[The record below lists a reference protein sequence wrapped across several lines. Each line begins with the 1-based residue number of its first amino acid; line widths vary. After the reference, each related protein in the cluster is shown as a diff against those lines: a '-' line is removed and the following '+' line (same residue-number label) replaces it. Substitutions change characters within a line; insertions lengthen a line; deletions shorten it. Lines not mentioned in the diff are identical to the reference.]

1 MLCGLRNR
9 KPGGLGQAGPP
20 PLCRGC
26 QGPPGQSPLRGKGR
40 GGQGASVLWAS
51 KVLLQ
56 EELGSRAMAGPGV
69 LPTWPNWLPGQ
80 VSPGHSPHHWPPG
93 QLPGCRRPRAGIG
106 QGTGPREPPRAAA
119 METAAPSRD
128 TLEPS
133 TDPASA
139 RGPVVKQPRAITAD
153 GLGMEQMP
161 LSSLGGL
168 PGGRGQGTGLSWG
181 RPQAEGHTGGEP
193 SRSRS
198 VGPARAW
205 RVRLRADVADR

>member
-1 MLCGLRNR
+1 
-9 KPGGLGQAGPP
+9 
-20 PLCRGC
+20 
-26 QGPPGQSPLRGKGR
+26 
-40 GGQGASVLWAS
+40 
-51 KVLLQ
+51 
-56 EELGSRAMAGPGV
+56 
-69 LPTWPNWLPGQ
+69 
-80 VSPGHSPHHWPPG
+80 
-93 QLPGCRRPRAGIG
+93 
-106 QGTGPREPPRAAA
+106 

-153 GLGMEQMP
+153 GLGMEQTP